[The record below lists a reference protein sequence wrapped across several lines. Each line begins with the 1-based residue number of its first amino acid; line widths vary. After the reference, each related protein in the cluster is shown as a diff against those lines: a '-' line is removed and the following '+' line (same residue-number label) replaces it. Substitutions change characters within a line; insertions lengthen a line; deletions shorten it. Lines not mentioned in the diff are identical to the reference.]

1 LAFPSAYSVQ
11 NGYADSGPPPE
22 RNAPVVAVGME
33 RRDLEGW
40 FTRFDL
46 AARID
51 NGVGIDNEE
60 QGTPVH
66 VCTGRRQTWADL
78 WPQITHLG

>member
-1 LAFPSAYSVQ
+1 L
-11 NGYADSGPPPE
+11 
-22 RNAPVVAVGME
+22 E
-33 RRDLEGW
+33 RRDLERW
-40 FTRFDL
+40 FARCDL

-60 QGTPVH
+60 QGAPVH